1 MAFQINEDKIVSSI
15 SNPVQIYN
23 YLRPNGFRLT
33 LKDLPDVSFT
43 CQSVN
48 LPGIS
53 LGVAVQPN
61 PFIDIPRIGDKLTFE
76 QFSIKFLIAED
87 MSNFLELYEWIVA
100 LGFPNDYTEYKSFT
114 GERLERF
121 PFYKDKTGAI
131 DALGYS
137 DGILTILD
145 SNNNPKTNIIFK
157 DLFPIS
163 IESNIFDVMSTDVQF
178 LTASAS
184 FKYRSFDIEVL

>member
-1 MAFQINEDKIVSSI
+1 MAFQINEDKIVNSI

-100 LGFPNDYTEYKSFT
+100 LGFPNDYSEYKSFT

-121 PFYKDKTGAI
+121 PFYKDKHGAI

-163 IESNIFDVMSTDVQF
+163 IESNIFDVMSIDVQF

>member
-1 MAFQINEDKIVSSI
+1 MAFQINEDKIVNSI

-100 LGFPNDYTEYKSFT
+100 LGFPNDYSEYKSFT

-121 PFYKDKTGAI
+121 PFYKDKHGAI